1 MSAVARAKK
10 PLGTKQF
17 LRVRCETKNGG
28 RECRVMEMNQNG
40 AFIESFVPPVTGS
53 SVNLRFRLPGGQT
66 IRANGIVKY
75 HQFKVGF
82 GLEFTDLSSA
92 DRGLLTNFLD
102 SRY

>member
-10 PLGTKQF
+10 PVGTKQF
-17 LRVRCETKNGG
+17 LRVRCETKSGG
-28 RECRVMEMNQNG
+28 RECRVMDMSPTG

-53 SVNLRFRLPGGQT
+53 SVNLRFSLPGGKT
-66 IRANGIVKY
+66 IRTSGIVKY

-82 GLEFTDLSSA
+82 GLDFTDLSST
-92 DRGLLTNFLD
+92 DRGLISSFVD